1 MSEFEGKVVVVT
13 GAGGGIG
20 RQHALEFARR
30 GAHVVVNDL
39 GLNVRGQ
46 GDGDS
51 DSDSDSR
58 MADAVV
64 EEIRAEGG
72 IAVAN
77 YDSVSDPN
85 QAAAIVDQAVSEFG
99 TIDILVNNAG
109 ILRNR
114 TFKNTSV
121 EDFQLVVQV
130 HLLGSAYVSHAAWPI
145 MYEKNYGRIILTTS
159 VSGIFGQFGQSA
171 YGSAKMGLLGLMN
184 VLALEGRS
192 HGIKVNC
199 LSPGADTRMTA
210 LDVEL
215 GIDPDNPRPSS
226 HPKLVTP
233 VALYLAGDEAPTG
246 MVLHALSGRY
256 LRSETFANTGVELG
270 AATSY
275 EDFLSEASDVLDL
288 SDAKPL
294 AEPGNIGLLGR

>member
-1 MSEFEGKVVVVT
+1 MSEFEDKVVIIT

-20 RQHALEFARR
+20 REHALEFARR
-30 GAHVVVNDL
+30 GARVVVNDL
-39 GLNVRGQ
+39 GSNVRGE
-46 GDGDS
+46 GDDTS
-51 DSDSDSR
+51 HRAS
-58 MADAVV
+58 ADAVV
-64 EEIRAEGG
+64 REIRAAGG
-72 IAVAN
+72 TAVAN
-77 YDSVSDPN
+77 YDSVSEPD
-85 QAAAIVDQAVSEFG
+85 QAKAIVEQAVAEFG
-99 TIDILVNNAG
+99 TVDVVVNNAG

-130 HLLGSAYVSHAAWPI
+130 HLLGSSYVSHAAWPI

-171 YGSAKMGLLGLMN
+171 YGCAKMGLLGLMN

-210 LDVEL
+210 LVTEL
-215 GIDPDNPRPSS
+215 GIDADNPRPRS
-226 HPKLVTP
+226 HPQLVTP
-233 VALYLAGDEAPTG
+233 VALYLASEGAPTG
-246 MVLHALSGRY
+246 TVMHALNGRY
-256 LRSETFANTGVELG
+256 LRSETFANTGVDLG

-275 EDFLSEASDVLDL
+275 EDLVAHIDRVMDL
-288 SDAKPL
+288 ENAKPL
-294 AEPGNIGLLGR
+294 AEPGNIDLLGNG